1 MAKAAR
7 AQLVGMLLWRGGLV
21 FVACYSGYRGFREL
35 VRWVELPLQLE
46 VGVAVGLTGLALVIA
61 SLVMERVR
69 DARKEG
75 DLSE

>member
-7 AQLVGMLLWRGGLV
+7 TQLLGMLLWRGGLL

-46 VGVAVGLTGLALVIA
+46 VGVAVGLTGLALVVA
-61 SLVMERVR
+61 SLVMERIG
-69 DARKEG
+69 DARAEG
-75 DLSE
+75 DLSQ